1 MGSSFV
7 SDSVSDKLPANVTI
21 KQAAQHYGLC
31 DKTVRRYI
39 AQGRL
44 VAFRV
49 GARNIR
55 VDRDSLLALATQI
68 GGAA

>member
-1 MGSSFV
+1 MGSSFRPD
-7 SDSVSDKLPANVTI
+7 SDSDKLPAKVTI
-21 KQAAQHYGLC
+21 KQAAQHYSLC

-49 GARNIR
+49 GDRNIR
-55 VDRDSLLALATQI
+55 VDRDSLVALATQI